1 MVVRG
6 RARRQARRRQA
17 HGANACDDLRPTWKI
32 LISKWINSEPVKAG
46 LKRER
51 LIATLPVD
59 SSR

>member
-1 MVVRG
+1 
-6 RARRQARRRQA
+6 
-17 HGANACDDLRPTWKI
+17 

-51 LIATLPVD
+51 RLATLPVD